1 MIGDHGRAA
10 RKTKRPGDERRE
22 QASRNYS
29 MNGQWHPGACQG
41 RSFVSLSGLFAI
53 GSQLVSTSSAPW
65 EAYTI
70 NIHRIGM
77 ARQRAMLRVSEPS
90 RPCGR
95 DSAKY
100 SAMGIPKSV
109 FL

>member
-29 MNGQWHPGACQG
+29 MHPNGQWHAEACQG
-41 RSFVSLSGLFAI
+41 RSFVSLCGLCAI
-53 GSQLVSTSSAPW
+53 GSQHVSTSSARW
-65 EAYTI
+65 EAYAI

-77 ARQRAMLRVSEPS
+77 ALLERQRAMLRVSEPLA
-90 RPCGR
+90 RFRVPAEVGQE
-95 DSAKY
+95 K
-100 SAMGIPKSV
+100 
-109 FL
+109 